1 MGHLNKINMLSQ
13 ILLPVIIFVSS
24 LACQQDSNSLASSS
38 DPAVVK
44 DVKISGNENAYSF
57 AVTLKSPDTGCEQYA
72 NWWEV
77 ISVDGNSLI
86 YRRILG
92 HSHVD
97 EQPFT
102 RSGGAVAITANT
114 EVIIRA
120 HMYPVG
126 YGKEKIAMKGS
137 VANGFTAFE
146 IVEDFGAD
154 LEAVAP
160 QPSGCAF

>member
-1 MGHLNKINMLSQ
+1 MLSQ

-24 LACQQDSNSLASSS
+24 LACQQNSDSPASSS

-44 DVKISGNENAYSF
+44 DVKVSGNENAYSF
-57 AVTLKSPDTGCEQYA
+57 AVTLASPDKGCEQYA

-77 ISVDGNSLI
+77 ISVDGNTLI

-92 HSHVD
+92 HSHVN

-102 RSGGAVAITANT
+102 RSGGAVVITANT

-120 HMYPVG
+120 HMYPAG
-126 YGKEKIAMKGS
+126 YGMGKIAMKGS
-137 VANGFTAFE
+137 VANGFTALD
-146 IVEDFGAD
+146 VAADFGAD
-154 LEAVAP
+154 MEEDAP

>member
-1 MGHLNKINMLSQ
+1 MLSQ
-13 ILLPVIIFVSS
+13 ILLPVIIFVGS
-24 LACQQDSNSLASSS
+24 LACQQSTNSPASSS
-38 DPAVVK
+38 DPAIVQ
-44 DVKISGNENAYSF
+44 DVKVSGNENAYTF

-77 ISVDGNSLI
+77 ISADGNTLI

-92 HSHVD
+92 HSHVN

-102 RSGGAVAITANT
+102 RSGGAVVITANT

-120 HMYPVG
+120 HMYPAG
-126 YGKEKIAMKGS
+126 YGKGKIAMKGS
-137 VANGFTAFE
+137 VANGFGAFD

-154 LEAVAP
+154 LEGVSP

>member
-1 MGHLNKINMLSQ
+1 MLSQ
-13 ILLPVIIFVSS
+13 ILLPAIIFISS
-24 LACQQDSNSLASSS
+24 MACQQNSTP
-38 DPAVVK
+38 PANSIGPAIVQEVE
-44 DVKISGNENAYSF
+44 ISGADNDYTF

-77 ISVDGNSLI
+77 ISADGSSLI

-102 RSGGAVAITANT
+102 RSGGTVAISSDT

-120 HMYPVG
+120 HMYPSG
-126 YGKEKIAMKGS
+126 YGEGLISMKGS
-137 VANGFTAFE
+137 VANGFKPFSVVA
-146 IVEDFGAD
+146 DFGTG
-154 LEAVAP
+154 LEKVDP
-160 QPSGCAF
+160 QPTGCAF